1 MAPHSTVGWSTWE
14 EENLLPWLESNR
26 YLTWN
31 ALSHAYWQQYQIR
44 RSAESL
50 RGKRYHILRKRRDAG
65 HTPIKNKR
73 QPTTCEHRKLL
84 VKGRKKNP
92 LKRRIRR
99 WLRNVSTGQSDRSDS
114 TGTKRSS
121 TGKTSPNV
129 STTYQADQLVGLEV
143 VPSGSAQLDY
153 ARNLSWIWDYAHR
166 LGAAGKLAL

>member
-26 YLTWN
+26 DLTWN

-50 RGKRYHILRKRRDAG
+50 RGKRYHILRKRRDAD

-73 QPTTCEHRKLL
+73 QPTKREHRKLL

-99 WLRNVSTGQSDRSDS
+99 WLQNVSTGQSDRSDS
-114 TGTKRSS
+114 TGIKRLS
-121 TGKTSPNV
+121 T
-129 STTYQADQLVGLEV
+129 GLEV

-166 LGAAGKLAL
+166 LGAARKLAL

>member
-14 EENLLPWLESNR
+14 EENLLPWLELNQD
-26 YLTWN
+26 LTWN
-31 ALSHAYWQQYQIR
+31 ALSQAYWQQYQIR
-44 RSAESL
+44 RSSESL

-99 WLRNVSTGQSDRSDS
+99 WLRNISTGQSDRSDS

-121 TGKTSPNV
+121 TG
-129 STTYQADQLVGLEV
+129 LEV
-143 VPSGSAQLDY
+143 VPSGPAQLDY

-166 LGAAGKLAL
+166 LRAAGKLAL